1 MILLISKIWLIRK
14 SSGKMNKIYLG
25 IDGKIE
31 LLLISVNVDK
41 IKKDLN
47 NWIKIMNGRKKIVIY
62 ISFDASK
69 SKFTIW
75 INK

>member
-1 MILLISKIWLIRK
+1 
-14 SSGKMNKIYLG
+14 MNKIYLG

-47 NWIKIMNGRKKIVIY
+47 NWIKIMNGPKKIVIY

-69 SKFTIW
+69 VNSPFS

>member
-1 MILLISKIWLIRK
+1 
-14 SSGKMNKIYLG
+14 MNKIYLG

-47 NWIKIMNGRKKIVIY
+47 NWIKIMNGRKKLSF
-62 ISFDASK
+62 ISLLMLLKANSTFE
-69 SKFTIW
+69 
-75 INK
+75 

>member
-1 MILLISKIWLIRK
+1 
-14 SSGKMNKIYLG
+14 MNKIYLG

-69 SKFTIW
+69 SKFIIW